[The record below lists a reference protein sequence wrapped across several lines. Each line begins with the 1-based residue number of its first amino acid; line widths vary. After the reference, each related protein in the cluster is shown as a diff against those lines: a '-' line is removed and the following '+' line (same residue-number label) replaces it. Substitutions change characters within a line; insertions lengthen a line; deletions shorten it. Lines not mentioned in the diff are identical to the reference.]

1 MHAETH
7 PFFIEALDWIRQ
19 AKQQGWIKA
28 DIDAL
33 QRTLEPPAPAF
44 QFDGATQRPLIVAF
58 VGGTGVGKSTLL
70 NRLARQELARTGVER
85 PTSREISLYLH
96 QSLLIDHLPGDLP
109 LSQTRHAHHQD
120 ERYRHILWIDMPD
133 FDSTETHNREQVLQ
147 WLPHIDVLLYVVS
160 PERYRDDQGWQILR
174 SEGREHAWLFIM
186 NQWDR
191 GDPLQLQDF
200 GKLLAQGG
208 FADPV
213 ILRTDSS
220 EQPDENSAGDDFALL
235 EETLRTLAD
244 SHIGAQL
251 ESRALS
257 IRLEETR
264 ELLMQISRQMG
275 CIDDIV
281 RLKKIWHKLWQ
292 KQSEAL
298 LRALE
303 WLIRDNAALLAQK
316 LFTPALQSSGVEDSS
331 LRRQD
336 MLIWDDHAQMQLQD
350 TLHTLTLEAENLR
363 LPFQPLRE
371 RLIALQTAAPQQ
383 ILESAA
389 RGLRM
394 AQARPGNKAQRFFLK
409 SAMLCEV
416 FLPLAAAAW
425 IGRDIV
431 LGYYLGSLNQRAFL
445 GADFAVHAL
454 LLVGI
459 SWLLPFLLRRALTPS
474 AERVAAHGLRKG
486 IANGFGQIDQI
497 VCRIL
502 DAYEANW
509 KEQQACLDRL
519 CSDSRIETSD
529 PLLKN
534 RLLERMLT
542 ATSLSSAPISPL
554 IPQDHGGY
562 DS

>member
-7 PFFIEALDWIRQ
+7 PYFLEALDWIRQ

-28 DIDAL
+28 DIGAL
-33 QRTLEPPAPAF
+33 QRTLEPPAAAF

-70 NRLARQELARTGVER
+70 NRLARQELALTGVER
-85 PTSREISLYLH
+85 PTSREVSLYLH
-96 QSLLIDHLPGDLP
+96 QSLLIEHLPGDLP

-133 FDSTETHNREQVLQ
+133 FDSTETHNREQVLR

-191 GDPLQLQDF
+191 GDPLQLRDF

-213 ILRTDSS
+213 ILCTDSS
-220 EQPDENSAGDDFALL
+220 EQPDGNSAGDDFTLL

-257 IRLEETR
+257 IRMQETR
-264 ELLMQISRQMG
+264 ELLMQIGRRMG
-275 CIDDIV
+275 CIEDIV
-281 RLKKIWHKLWQ
+281 RLKKIWRGIWQ
-292 KQSEAL
+292 KQSEEL

-303 WLIRDNAALLAQK
+303 WPIRDNAALLAQK
-316 LFTPALQSSGVEDSS
+316 LFTPALQGSGAGDIAPQ
-331 LRRQD
+331 RQD

-371 RLIALQTAAPQQ
+371 GLIPLQTAAAQQ
-383 ILESAA
+383 ILASAT

-445 GADFAVHAL
+445 GADFAIHAL
-454 LLVGI
+454 LLTGI
-459 SWLLPFLLRRALTPS
+459 SWLLPFLLHRALTPS

-486 IANGFGQIDQI
+486 IESGFGQIDQI

-519 CSDSRIETSD
+519 CSSSRIETSD
-529 PLLKN
+529 PLPKN

-542 ATSLSSAPISPL
+542 TTNQSNRS
-554 IPQDHGGY
+554 
-562 DS
+562 